1 MKVEISIGEAVDKV
15 TILEIKLEKV
25 TDSGKLKNIKKE
37 YQLLKDAINEVGI
50 LSTSDEYNELRNVNS
65 KLWHIED
72 EIRIKE
78 FNKEFDEKFIELA
91 RSVYWKN
98 DTRSDIKRKIN
109 LKFGS
114 ELIEEKNYT
123 NYKKV

>member
-123 NYKKV
+123 NYKKI